1 MSQNRFFSRALALQE
16 ARDSL
21 LCIGLDPDPAR
32 LPGHLPKG
40 AAGMLAFCRAIIDA
54 THDLVCCYKP
64 QIAHFAGAGAEE
76 ALAAVIRH
84 AQGKDIPVLLDAKRG
99 DVESTS
105 VHYAKELFERYDS
118 DAATVNPYL
127 GLEALRPYARYADR
141 GIFVLCRTSNPG
153 GAGIQRLQLTNH
165 RFLYEQIADM
175 AVALVLAE
183 ETGNVGLV
191 VGANRPEELRSLRQ
205 RCPGMTFL
213 LPGLGTQ
220 GADVRAMLEAGQGG
234 GMIASSSRA
243 ILYAGKGKDFA
254 DQARQAA
261 QRTIDEIRQAQ
272 PPASGID

>member
-1 MSQNRFFSRALALQE
+1 MSQNRFFSRVQALQE

-32 LPGHLPKG
+32 LPAHLPKG
-40 AAGMLAFCRAIIDA
+40 AKGMLAFCQAIIDA

-76 ALAAVIRH
+76 ALEAVIRH

-99 DVESTS
+99 DVESTA
-105 VHYAKELFERYDS
+105 VHYAKELFGRYGA

-127 GLEALRPYARYADR
+127 GLEALDPYWSYPDH
-141 GIFVLCRTSNPG
+141 GLFILCRTSNSG
-153 GAGIQRLQLTNH
+153 SADIQRLQLKDG
-165 RFLYEQIADM
+165 RYLYEQIAEM
-175 AVALVLAE
+175 AAGLRKA
-183 ETGNVGLV
+183 TGNVGLV
-191 VGANRPEELRSLRQ
+191 VGANRPEELQRLRQ
-205 RCPGMTFL
+205 RCPGICFL
-213 LPGLGTQ
+213 LPGLGAQ

-254 DQARQAA
+254 ERARQAA
-261 QRTIDEIRQAQ
+261 QRAIDEIRRAQ
-272 PPASGID
+272 PQASGID